1 MTGDAVQL
9 GTDATEEAVKIG
21 IKAINN
27 VPKILEEKVSFAQGV
42 GKTIE
47 ETSGQVKEVHSSKK
61 SFFAFS
67 TTVKMFFLCLFFQG
81 LEDASTQVKVAS
93 AFAKTYGEFA
103 VGNLLKFFD
112 VSSVFYSTY
121 M

>member
-1 MTGDAVQL
+1 MTTDAVQL

-61 SFFAFS
+61 KSAFS
-67 TTVKMFFLCLFFQG
+67 TTVKMSFLCLFSG
-81 LEDASTQVKVAS
+81 LRGCVNTSQS
-93 AFAKTYGEFA
+93 SFSFCQ
-103 VGNLLKFFD
+103 NLWRICRWQPPQIL
-112 VSSVFYSTY
+112 
-121 M
+121 

>member
-61 SFFAFS
+61 SFLHFQPLWKCPFMS
-67 TTVKMFFLCLFFQG
+67 FFQG

>member
-1 MTGDAVQL
+1 MTTDAVQL

-61 SFFAFS
+61 SF
-67 TTVKMFFLCLFFQG
+67 LHFQP
-81 LEDASTQVKVAS
+81 L
-93 AFAKTYGEFA
+93 
-103 VGNLLKFFD
+103 
-112 VSSVFYSTY
+112 
-121 M
+121 